1 MIDGAQPSPYTRLAM
16 TPGTEPRDHTLSLRG
31 LQLHHVEWGPPSA
44 LPLVLL
50 HGITG
55 HARTWDTLATAL
67 ATDWRVLALDQ
78 RGHGDS
84 APAPDGDYGVGAMAD
99 DLGAFADALGLR
111 TFTLL
116 GLSMGGRV
124 AMGFAGA
131 HPQRVERLVIVDIA
145 PDIHPPGMTRIRAM
159 IANAPEA
166 IESEEWAVETAM
178 AANPRADVGELRH
191 RIKHALRREPDG
203 TLTWKYARDVREMM
217 RRGGRREPLDLW
229 ERLTHITCPTLLVR
243 GAESDVLSPEL
254 AQRMLA
260 ALPDGRLVEVP
271 GAGHT
276 VPGDR
281 PAEFVEVV
289 RRFLSSGAR

>member
-1 MIDGAQPSPYTRLAM
+1 MAPSS
-16 TPGTEPRDHTLSLRG
+16 EPRESTVSSRG
-31 LQLHHVEWGPPSA
+31 FALHYVEWGAPTAPP
-44 LPLVLL
+44 VILL

-55 HARTWDTLATAL
+55 HARTWDTLAEAL
-67 ATDWRVLALDQ
+67 APQWRVLALDQ

-84 APAPDGDYGVGAMAD
+84 EPAPDGDYTPGAMAD
-99 DLGAFADALGLR
+99 DLEAFVDALGYR
-111 TFTLL
+111 RFTLL

-131 HPQRVERLVIVDIA
+131 HPDRVERLVIVDIA
-145 PDIHPPGMTRIRAM
+145 PEIHPPGMARIRTM
-159 IANAPEA
+159 IANAPET

-191 RIKHALRREPDG
+191 RIKHALKRAPDG

-217 RRGGRREPLDLW
+217 RRGTRRDPLELW

-243 GAESDVLSPEL
+243 GAESDVLSPAL
-254 AQRMLA
+254 AQRVVA
-260 ALPDGRLVEVP
+260 ALPDGRLVEVAA
-271 GAGHT
+271 AGHT

-281 PAEFVEVV
+281 PAEFVDVV
-289 RRFLSSGAR
+289 RRFLASPAR

>member
-1 MIDGAQPSPYTRLAM
+1 MAPSS
-16 TPGTEPRDHTLSLRG
+16 EPRESTVSSRG
-31 LQLHHVEWGPPSA
+31 FALHYVEWGAPTAPP
-44 LPLVLL
+44 VILL

-55 HARTWDTLATAL
+55 HARTWDTLAEAL
-67 ATDWRVLALDQ
+67 APQWRVLALDQ

-84 APAPDGDYGVGAMAD
+84 EPAPDGDYTPGAMAD
-99 DLGAFADALGLR
+99 DLEAFADALGYR
-111 TFTLL
+111 RFTLL

-131 HPQRVERLVIVDIA
+131 HPDRVERLVIVDIA
-145 PDIHPPGMTRIRAM
+145 PEIHPPGMARIRTM
-159 IANAPEA
+159 IANAPET

-191 RIKHALRREPDG
+191 RIKHALKRAPDG

-217 RRGGRREPLDLW
+217 RRGTRRDPLELW

-243 GAESDVLSPEL
+243 GAESDVLSPAL
-254 AQRMLA
+254 AQRVVA
-260 ALPDGRLVEVP
+260 ALPDGRLVEVAA
-271 GAGHT
+271 AGHT

-281 PAEFVEVV
+281 PAEFVDVV
-289 RRFLSSGAR
+289 RRFLASAAR

>member
-1 MIDGAQPSPYTRLAM
+1 MAPR
-16 TPGTEPRDHTLSLRG
+16 TEPRDATLPLRG
-31 LQLHHVEWGPPSA
+31 FRLHYVEWGDPAAP
-44 LPLVLL
+44 PLVLL

-55 HARTWDTLATAL
+55 HARTWDTLSVAL
-67 ATDWRVLALDQ
+67 GEQWRVLAVDQ

-84 APAPDGDYGVGAMAD
+84 EPAPDGDYTVGAMAD
-99 DLGAFADALGLR
+99 DLGAFADALGLS
-111 TFTLL
+111 TFSLV

-131 HPQRVERLVIVDIA
+131 NPSRVERLVIVDIA
-145 PDIHPPGMTRIRAM
+145 PDIHPPGMARIRQM
-159 IANAPEA
+159 IAGAPEA

-203 TLTWKYARDVREMM
+203 TLTWKYARDLREMM
-217 RRGGRREPLDLW
+217 RRGGRREPMDLW

-254 AQRMLA
+254 AQRVIA
-260 ALPDGRLVEVP
+260 ALPNGRLVEVQD
-271 GAGHT
+271 AGHT

-281 PAEFVEVV
+281 PAEFVAVV
-289 RRFLSSGAR
+289 RRFLGAGR

>member
-1 MIDGAQPSPYTRLAM
+1 MAPR
-16 TPGTEPRDHTLSLRG
+16 TEPRDATLPLRG
-31 LQLHHVEWGPPSA
+31 FRLHYVEWGGPAAP
-44 LPLVLL
+44 PLVLL

-55 HARTWDTLATAL
+55 HARTWDTLSVAL
-67 ATDWRVLALDQ
+67 GEQWRVLAVDQ

-84 APAPDGDYGVGAMAD
+84 EPAPDGDYTVGAMAD
-99 DLGAFADALGLR
+99 DLGAFADALGLS
-111 TFTLL
+111 TFSLV

-131 HPQRVERLVIVDIA
+131 NPSRVERLVIVDIA
-145 PDIHPPGMTRIRAM
+145 PDIHPPGMARIRQM
-159 IANAPEA
+159 IAGAPEA

-191 RIKHALRREPDG
+191 RIKHALRREP
-203 TLTWKYARDVREMM
+203 M
-217 RRGGRREPLDLW
+217 DLW

-254 AQRMLA
+254 AQRVIA
-260 ALPDGRLVEVP
+260 ALPDGRLVEVQD
-271 GAGHT
+271 AGHT

-281 PAEFVEVV
+281 PAEFVAVV
-289 RRFLSSGAR
+289 RRFLGAGR

>member
-1 MIDGAQPSPYTRLAM
+1 MSPAA
-16 TPGTEPRDHTLSLRG
+16 EPRDRTLSLRG
-31 LQLHHVEWGPPSA
+31 LQIHFVEWGDTAAP
-44 LPLVLL
+44 PLVLL

-67 ATDWRVLALDQ
+67 TADWRVLALDQ

-84 APAPDGDYGVGAMAD
+84 AAAPDGDYGVGAMAD
-99 DLGAFADALGLR
+99 DLGAFADTLGLA

-131 HPQRVERLVIVDIA
+131 HPRRVERLVIVDIA
-145 PDIHPPGMTRIRAM
+145 PDIHPPGMTRIRAQ

-271 GAGHT
+271 RAGHT

-289 RRFLSSGAR
+289 RRFLSPGAR

>member
-1 MIDGAQPSPYTRLAM
+1 MAPSSESTV
-16 TPGTEPRDHTLSLRG
+16 SSRG
-31 LQLHHVEWGPPSA
+31 FALHYVEWGAPTAPP
-44 LPLVLL
+44 VILL

-55 HARTWDTLATAL
+55 HARTWDTLAEAL
-67 ATDWRVLALDQ
+67 APQWRVLALDQ

-84 APAPDGDYGVGAMAD
+84 DSAPDGDYTTGAMAD
-99 DLGAFADALGLR
+99 DLAAFADALGYR
-111 TFTLL
+111 RFTLL

-124 AMGFAGA
+124 AMDFAGA
-131 HPQRVERLVIVDIA
+131 HPDRVERLVIVDIA
-145 PDIHPPGMTRIRAM
+145 PEIHPPGMARIRTM
-159 IANAPEA
+159 IANAPET

-191 RIKHALRREPDG
+191 RVKHALKRTPDG
-203 TLTWKYARDVREMM
+203 ALTWKYARDVREMM
-217 RRGGRREPLDLW
+217 RRGTRRDPLELW

-254 AQRMLA
+254 AQRVVA
-260 ALPDGRLVEVP
+260 ALPDGRLVEVAA
-271 GAGHT
+271 AGHT

-289 RRFLSSGAR
+289 RRFLASPAR

>member
-1 MIDGAQPSPYTRLAM
+1 M
-16 TPGTEPRDHTLSLRG
+16 TLHTEPRDHTLSLRG
-31 LQLHHVEWGPPSA
+31 FRLHYVEWGDPARP
-44 LPLVLL
+44 PLVLL

-55 HARTWDTLATAL
+55 HARTWDTLAVAL
-67 ATDWRVLALDQ
+67 AADWHVIGLDQ

-84 APAPDGDYGVGAMAD
+84 EPAPDGDYTVGAMVD
-99 DLGAFADALGLR
+99 DLRAFADAGGLA
-111 TFTLL
+111 TFSLL

-131 HPQRVERLVIVDIA
+131 HPSRVERLVIVDIA
-145 PDIHPPGMTRIRAM
+145 PDIHPPGMARIRQM

-203 TLTWKYARDVREMM
+203 TLTWKYARDLREMM
-217 RRGGRREPLDLW
+217 RRGGRREPMDLW

-254 AQRMLA
+254 AQRVVE
-260 ALPDGRLVEVP
+260 ALPDGRLAEVP
-271 GAGHT
+271 DAGHT
-276 VPGDR
+276 VPGDQ
-281 PAEFVEVV
+281 PAEFVAVV
-289 RRFLSSGAR
+289 RRFFAARAG

>member
-1 MIDGAQPSPYTRLAM
+1 MAPL
-16 TPGTEPRDHTLSLRG
+16 TEPRDAVLALRG
-31 LQLHHVEWGPPSA
+31 FRLHYVEWGNPAAP
-44 LPLVLL
+44 PLVLL

-55 HARTWDTLATAL
+55 HARTWDTLAVAL
-67 ATDWRVLALDQ
+67 AADRRVIALDQ

-84 APAPDGDYGVGAMAD
+84 DPAPDGDYSVGAMAD
-99 DLGAFADALGLR
+99 DLGAFADALGLA
-111 TFTLL
+111 TFSLL

-131 HPQRVERLVIVDIA
+131 HPSRVERLVIVDIA
-145 PDIHPPGMTRIRAM
+145 PDIHPPGMARIRTM

-166 IESEEWAVETAM
+166 IASEEWAVETAM

-203 TLTWKYARDVREMM
+203 TLTWKYARDLREMM
-217 RRGGRREPLDLW
+217 RRGGRREPMDLW
-229 ERLTHITCPTLLVR
+229 ERLTHITCPTLVVR

-254 AQRMLA
+254 ALRVIA

-271 GAGHT
+271 DAGHT
-276 VPGDR
+276 VPGDQ
-281 PAEFVEVV
+281 PAAFVDVA
-289 RRFLSSGAR
+289 RRFLAGRTR